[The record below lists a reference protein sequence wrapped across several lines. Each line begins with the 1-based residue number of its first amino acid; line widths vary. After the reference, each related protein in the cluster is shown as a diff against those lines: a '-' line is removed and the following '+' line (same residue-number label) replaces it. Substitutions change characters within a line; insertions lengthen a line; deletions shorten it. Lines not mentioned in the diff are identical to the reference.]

1 MSINFKGDMMA
12 AAANRQ
18 SVAFIGLGR
27 MGLPIAT
34 HVLKAGFPLTVWNR
48 TPEKAR
54 SLVASGATLAK
65 SPAEAAARA
74 DIVVSSLM
82 DDEAVLSI
90 VTGKRGI
97 LSSLQPSAI
106 HVGAST
112 ISPNASDKLE
122 RLHRKNKTHYI
133 AGPVLGRPD
142 AADTGRLTT
151 FLAGDPAS
159 IERARPVI
167 ASYAPAIV
175 VVGEQPRAANVAK
188 LFANYLLA
196 MSLDTIGQALAL
208 AEKSKLDPKIAIPML
223 SGFFAHPALKDYVTR
238 IADRDFDP
246 AGFDIAAGLKDVELM
261 IGAGRDVKLKLTS
274 AEAIRTKIRTA
285 MKSGLRGVDWC
296 AFTEVDRRP
305 AGKTRKAAKKRAP
318 KGRN

>member
-1 MSINFKGDMMA
+1 MA
-12 AAANRQ
+12 LATNMQ

-27 MGLPIAT
+27 MGLPIAV
-34 HVLKAGFPLTVWNR
+34 HVLKAGFPLVVWNR
-48 TPEKAR
+48 TPQKAD

-65 SPAEAAARA
+65 SPAEAVSGA
-74 DIVVSSLM
+74 DVVVSSLM

-90 VTGKRGI
+90 VSGRNGI
-97 LSSLQPSAI
+97 LAGLRPSAI

-112 ISPNASDKLE
+112 ISPKASDKLE

-133 AGPVLGRPD
+133 AGPVLGRPA
-142 AADTGRLTT
+142 AADAGQLTT
-151 FLAGDPAS
+151 FLAGDAAS

-175 VVGEQPRAANVAK
+175 VVGEHPRLANVAK

-196 MSLDTIGQALAL
+196 MSLDTIGQSLAL
-208 AEKSKLDPKIAIPML
+208 AEKSKLDPRLAVQML
-223 SGFFAHPALKDYVTR
+223 SSYFAHPALKDYVTR
-238 IADRDFDP
+238 IAERDFYP

-261 IGAGRDVKLKLTS
+261 IEAGRDVKLKLTS
-274 AEAIRTKIRTA
+274 AEAIRTKIRAA

-296 AFTEVDRRP
+296 SFTEVDRWP
-305 AGKTRKAAKKRAP
+305 AGSTSRAVKKR

>member
-1 MSINFKGDMMA
+1 MDRNLRGIMMA
-12 AAANRQ
+12 AATNMQ

-27 MGLPIAT
+27 MGLPIAA

-48 TPEKAR
+48 TPQKAE
-54 SLVASGATLAK
+54 SLIALGATLAK
-65 SPAEAAARA
+65 SPAEAVAHA

-82 DDEAVLSI
+82 DDEAVISI
-90 VTGKRGI
+90 VTGKRGM
-97 LSSLQPSAI
+97 LSALRPSAI

-122 RLHRKNKTHYI
+122 RLHVKKNTHYI

-142 AADTGRLTT
+142 AADAGVLRS
-151 FLAGDPAS
+151 FLAGDPAC
-159 IERARPVI
+159 INRARLVVT
-167 ASYAPAIV
+167 SYAPTIV
-175 VVGEQPRAANVAK
+175 VVGERPRAANVAK
-188 LFANYLLA
+188 LFTNYVLA

-208 AEKSKLDPKIAIPML
+208 AEKSKLDPAIAVPML

-238 IADRDFDP
+238 IAGRNFYP

-274 AEAIRTKIRTA
+274 AEAIRNKIRAA
-285 MKSGLRGVDWC
+285 MKSGLRDVDWC
-296 AFTEVDRRP
+296 SFTEVDRRP
-305 AGKTRKAAKKRAP
+305 AGRASQAA
-318 KGRN
+318 